1 MLTEEKVATVEKAGG
16 VLNLFSRHGLAGLVI
31 GALFLMHGYTLFCV
45 NKTMI
50 ELIMV
55 SREMKTLI
63 QERVR

>member
-1 MLTEEKVATVEKAGG
+1 